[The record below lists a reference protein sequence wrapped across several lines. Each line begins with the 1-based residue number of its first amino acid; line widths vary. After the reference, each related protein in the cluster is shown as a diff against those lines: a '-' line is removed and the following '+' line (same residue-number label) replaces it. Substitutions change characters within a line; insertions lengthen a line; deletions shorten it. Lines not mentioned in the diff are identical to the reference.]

1 MGTRS
6 FFYEIQLV
14 GRCLGSE
21 ERNSFDTEWAGFRS
35 EVLRKLDL
43 EFSIRLGLLAS
54 DERMEHPGNLVDRMR
69 EETASIIESRGEHIG
84 EDLFNRARQEG
95 VGFYTYAMYEAY
107 RTSNRLALEVVK
119 SARKDG
125 RHEFIEGDLFTAIDA
140 LRKSGGHWP
149 LS

>member
-1 MGTRS
+1 VICR
-6 FFYEIQLV
+6 QLA
-14 GRCLGSE
+14 SE

-35 EVLRKLDL
+35 EVLRKLDF

-69 EETASIIESRGEHIG
+69 EETASIIESRGEQLG

-95 VGFYTYAMYEAY
+95 VGFYTFAMYETY

-119 SARKDG
+119 SARRNG
-125 RHEFIEGDLFTAIDA
+125 RHEFVEGDLFAAIDV

>member
-1 MGTRS
+1 VICR
-6 FFYEIQLV
+6 QLA
-14 GRCLGSE
+14 SE

-35 EVLRKLDL
+35 EVLRKLDF

-69 EETASIIESRGEHIG
+69 EETASIIESRGEQLG

-95 VGFYTYAMYEAY
+95 VGFYTFAMYETY

-119 SARKDG
+119 SARKNG
-125 RHEFIEGDLFTAIDA
+125 RHEFVEGDLFAAIDV

>member
-1 MGTRS
+1 MA
-6 FFYEIQLV
+6 
-14 GRCLGSE
+14 SE
-21 ERNSFDTEWAGFRS
+21 ERNSFDTEWAGFKS
-35 EVLRKLDL
+35 EVLRKIDF

-54 DERMEHPGNLVDRMR
+54 DERMEHPGSLVDRMR
-69 EETASIIESRGEHIG
+69 EETASIIESRGEQIG

-119 SARKDG
+119 SARREG
-125 RHEFIEGDLFTAIDA
+125 RHEFIESDLFTAIDT